1 MIERVNL
8 SNIDKN
14 RHKVGKIFMITC
26 SLFYI
31 LSVAAK
37 GVFAAEIHYIRD
49 IWKLTEM
56 QVELANTLYFITYG
70 LVQIILFIFMEKINI
85 IRYAFITVPISAI
98 VSIAMGLA
106 TGIEGVWV
114 LFALVGVF
122 QAGMWCTCNYL
133 VTKYVPRKLLPSAN
147 KLLAS
152 GYAIGTAVSFVVSS
166 FFVGLNMWR
175 LPYFI
180 LGGLLL
186 VCTVVLFYQTKVIAR
201 YKKINEKLD
210 LKQMMFES
218 SEGTVVNKKMLQ
230 IKEKPIYSLSS
241 KKRRVIFYTAIL
253 GVSFLLN
260 GLYYGVMSFVTRVL
274 TDIYALPKDMSGYI
288 TTIIPIIIILGPL
301 MTISSCEKHKD
312 FIKVAIKYL
321 IFLLPI
327 PILLVLL
334 YKVNIILYLALI
346 VIYLILANGIRVI
359 LNNVV
364 GFKMKDYLN
373 IAGFVALI
381 NAFASISASVWPLII
396 AYIKDNG
403 TWGATYFAITIMVVV
418 VLLATLVIDILVRR
432 TYKQDN
438 NGENLEN

>member
-1 MIERVNL
+1 MREKINLTNIEAKRL
-8 SNIDKN
+8 
-14 RHKVGKIFMITC
+14 KVGKMFMLTC

-37 GVFAAEIHYIRD
+37 GVFAAEISYIKE
-49 IWKLTEM
+49 IWNLTQM

-70 LVQIILFIFMEKINI
+70 LVQIILFVFMEKINI
-85 IRYAFITVPISAI
+85 IKYAFVTVPISAV
-98 VSIAMGLA
+98 VSIAMGLMS
-106 TGIEGVWV
+106 GIKGIWV

-122 QAGMWCTCNYL
+122 QAGMWCGCNYL

-152 GYAIGTAVSFVVSS
+152 GYAIGTAVSFVISA
-166 FFVGLNMWR
+166 FFVGLNLWR
-175 LPYFI
+175 IPYFI

-201 YKKINEKLD
+201 YARINKKLD
-210 LKQMMFES
+210 IKQLRLENKENNS
-218 SEGTVVNKKMLQ
+218 KDLLSKVV
-230 IKEKPIYSLSS
+230 EKPIFSLAS
-241 KKRRVIFYTAIL
+241 KKRKVIFYTAIL
-253 GVSFLLN
+253 VVSFLLN
-260 GLYYGVMSFVTRVL
+260 GLYYGVMGFVTRVL
-274 TDIYALPKDMSGYI
+274 VDIYALPQDASIYI
-288 TTIIPIIIILGPL
+288 STIIPIIIILGPL
-301 MTISSCEKHKD
+301 ITISSCEKHKD

-321 IFLLPI
+321 IILLPI

-334 YKVNIILYLALI
+334 YKVNMILFLVLI

-364 GFKMKDYLN
+364 GFKMKDYIN
-373 IAGFVALI
+373 VAAFVAII

-403 TWGATYFAITIMVVV
+403 TWGATYVAIVIMVVA
-418 VLLATLVIDILVRR
+418 VLLATFVIDLLVRR
-432 TYKQDN
+432 IYKKDN
-438 NGENLEN
+438 NGEDLEN

>member
-37 GVFAAEIHYIRD
+37 GIFAAEIHYIRD

-98 VSIAMGLA
+98 VSIAMGLV

-210 LKQMMFES
+210 LKQMIFEN

-321 IFLLPI
+321 IILLPI

-403 TWGATYFAITIMVVV
+403 TWGATYIAITIMVVV

>member
-37 GVFAAEIHYIRD
+37 GIFAAEIHYIRD

-98 VSIAMGLA
+98 VSIAMGLV

-210 LKQMMFES
+210 LKQMIFEN

-321 IFLLPI
+321 IILLPI

-403 TWGATYFAITIMVVV
+403 TWGATYFAIIIMVVV

>member
-1 MIERVNL
+1 MSERVNL

-14 RHKVGKIFMITC
+14 RHRVGKIFMLTC

-37 GVFAAEIHYIRD
+37 GIFAAEISYIVK
-49 IWKLTEM
+49 IWKLTQM

-85 IRYAFITVPISAI
+85 IKYAFITVPISAV

-122 QAGMWCTCNYL
+122 QAGMWCGCNYL

-152 GYAIGTAVSFVVSS
+152 GYAIGTAISFVVSA
-166 FFVGLNMWR
+166 FFVGLDLWR
-175 LPYFI
+175 VPYFI

-186 VCTVVLFYQTKVIAR
+186 VCTVILFYQTKLIAR
-201 YKKINEKLD
+201 YSKINKILD
-210 LKQMMFES
+210 VRQMMLEK
-218 SEGTVVNKKMLQ
+218 SENNSKEISTHQL
-230 IKEKPIYSLSS
+230 EKPIYSLSS

-253 GVSFLLN
+253 VVSFLLN

-274 TDIYALPKDMSGYI
+274 VDIYTLPQDASIYVS
-288 TTIIPIIIILGPL
+288 TIIPIIIILGPL
-301 MTISSCEKHKD
+301 ITINSCEKHKD

-321 IFLLPI
+321 IILLPL

-334 YKVNIILYLALI
+334 YKVNMILYLVLI

-364 GFKMKDYLN
+364 GFKMKDYIN
-373 IAGFVALI
+373 VAAFVAII
-381 NAFASISASVWPLII
+381 NAFASISASIWPLII
-396 AYIKDNG
+396 AYVKDNG
-403 TWGATYFAITIMVVV
+403 TWGATYFVIIIMVCV
-418 VLLATLVIDILVRR
+418 VLLATVIIDLMVRR
-432 TYKQDN
+432 TYKKDN
-438 NGENLEN
+438 NGENLES

>member
-1 MIERVNL
+1 ML
-8 SNIDKN
+8 
-14 RHKVGKIFMITC
+14 TC

-37 GVFAAEIHYIRD
+37 GIFAAEISYIVK
-49 IWKLTEM
+49 IWNLTQM

-85 IRYAFITVPISAI
+85 IKYAFVTVPISAV
-98 VSIAMGLA
+98 VSIAMGLVS
-106 TGIEGVWV
+106 GIKGIWV

-122 QAGMWCTCNYL
+122 QAGMWCGANYL

-152 GYAIGTAVSFVVSS
+152 GYAIGTAVSFVISA
-166 FFVGLNMWR
+166 FFVGLDLWR
-175 LPYFI
+175 IPYFI

-186 VCTVVLFYQTKVIAR
+186 VCTAVLFFQTKLIAR
-201 YKKINEKLD
+201 YSVINKKLD
-210 LKQMMFES
+210 LRQMMLE
-218 SEGTVVNKKMLQ
+218 NKEKNNNNTLPQ
-230 IKEKPIYSLSS
+230 EIVEKPIFALSS
-241 KKRRVIFYTAIL
+241 NKRRVIFYSAIL
-253 GVSFLLN
+253 VVSFLLN

-274 TDIYALPKDMSGYI
+274 VDIYSLPQDASIYI
-288 TTIIPIIIILGPL
+288 STIIPIIIILGPL
-301 MTISSCEKHKD
+301 ITINSCEKHKD

-321 IFLLPI
+321 FIILPI
-327 PILLVLL
+327 PILIIFF
-334 YKVNIILYLALI
+334 YKVNIILYLVLI
-346 VIYLILANGIRVI
+346 VLYLILANGIRVI

-373 IAGFVALI
+373 VASFVALI

-403 TWGATYFAITIMVVV
+403 TWGATYWAIAIMVVV
-418 VLLATLVIDILVRR
+418 VLLATIVIDLLVRR
-432 TYKQDN
+432 VYRKDN
-438 NGENLEN
+438 NGENLEK